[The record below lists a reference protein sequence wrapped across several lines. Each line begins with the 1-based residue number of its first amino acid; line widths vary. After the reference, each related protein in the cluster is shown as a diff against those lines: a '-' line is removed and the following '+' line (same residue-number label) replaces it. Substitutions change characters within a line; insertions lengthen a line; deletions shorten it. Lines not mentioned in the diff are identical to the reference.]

1 MPLISK
7 HLHKVSKCLILRYLM
22 TRGSPGIVKQKKREA
37 PKCLPLSYLRLVA
50 VVSVAQVSIHL
61 VALAYKH

>member
-1 MPLISK
+1 
-7 HLHKVSKCLILRYLM
+7 M

-61 VALAYKH
+61 VALAHKH